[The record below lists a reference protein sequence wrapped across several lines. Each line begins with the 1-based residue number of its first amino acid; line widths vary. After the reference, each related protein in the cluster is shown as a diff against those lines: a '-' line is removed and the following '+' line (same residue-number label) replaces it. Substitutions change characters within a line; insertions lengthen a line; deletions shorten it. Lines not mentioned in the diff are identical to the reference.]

1 MCVEER
7 GERGER
13 KAERG
18 EDVGGGEW
26 GVEVKECVGRFWYK
40 GYEIMELEECEL
52 QIAISLPV
60 SSRIP
65 SISLREHALQFRECA
80 IREREST

>member
-1 MCVEER
+1 
-7 GERGER
+7 
-13 KAERG
+13 
-18 EDVGGGEW
+18 
-26 GVEVKECVGRFWYK
+26 
-40 GYEIMELEECEL
+40 MELEECEL

-80 IREREST
+80 IRERESTVE